1 MTAPVSLADL
11 DAALGVTAGIPAFAL
26 PDLTPDID
34 LDELLEIAAE
44 TDERGPMATLC
55 GLLEALRVRH
65 AGDDTTTSVLAA
77 IEHLHLPSLVDHVR
91 G

>member
-1 MTAPVSLADL
+1 MTAPLTLSDL
-11 DAALGVTAGIPAFAL
+11 DAILDSPAVAL
-26 PDLTPDID
+26 PPLTPGMD

-44 TDERGPMATLC
+44 TDERGPMATIC
-55 GLLEALRVRH
+55 GLLEALRMRH

-77 IEHLHLPSLVDHVR
+77 LQHYHLPMLVDQAK